1 MASNR
6 GPNAVLTVKASA
18 YKPKVIGTATA
29 QNSHSFTDDATKQIG
44 EEAAGGDGTS
54 SGNAIPAS
62 SDTTPKPPQSKP
74 PSRTSSYY
82 EEAVRSV
89 LKPGQRALFFGKG
102 AMGVVLK
109 PTYLAR

>member
-18 YKPKVIGTATA
+18 YKTEVVGTSIAH
-29 QNSHSFTDDATKQIG
+29 NSHSITDDATKQIG
-44 EEAAGGDGTS
+44 EEAALGDGTS
-54 SGNAIPAS
+54 SGNGTPAP

-82 EEAVRSV
+82 EEVVRSV

-102 AMGVVLK
+102 TMGVVLK